1 MPVPTTRAHAAMTP
15 ETLRAMIELTYRF
28 GDDLRRFAIK
38 LARTKTGHRPTVDA
52 ESLMDA
58 LPLALDSL
66 RKSVSRETLFGG
78 KARGRTTDAA

>member
-1 MPVPTTRAHAAMTP
+1 MPVRSTRAYAAMTP

-28 GDDLRRFAIK
+28 GDDLRRFAIE
-38 LARTKTGHRPTVDA
+38 LARTKASHRPTVDA

-78 KARGRTTDAA
+78 KARGSTTDAA